1 MGNNNEEMRK
11 MLKEMSD
18 YPYDVFDYGCTS
30 FGEAAA
36 WALKTIDAQQAEIE
50 RLQPKKGHWEMKE
63 DPLGFWDEIP
73 VCSECGCTNTLR
85 KKAAFCE
92 HCGADM
98 REGDGDG

>member
-50 RLQPKKGHWEMKE
+50 RLKKDLAFHKE
-63 DPLGFWDEIP
+63 RGNRGYD
-73 VCSECGCTNTLR
+73 NLR
-85 KKAAFCE
+85 ACLAEKE
-92 HCGADM
+92 QDS
-98 REGDGDG
+98 

>member
-36 WALKTIDAQQAEIE
+36 WALKTMNTQQAEIE
-50 RLQPKKGHWEMKE
+50 KLKADNRKLYREYLDAIPD
-63 DPLGFWDEIP
+63 DPD
-73 VCSECGCTNTLR
+73 
-85 KKAAFCE
+85 
-92 HCGADM
+92 
-98 REGDGDG
+98 

>member
-36 WALKTIDAQQAEIE
+36 WALKTINAQQAEIE
-50 RLQPKKGHWEMKE
+50 KLKADNRKLYREYLDAIPD
-63 DPLGFWDEIP
+63 DPD
-73 VCSECGCTNTLR
+73 
-85 KKAAFCE
+85 
-92 HCGADM
+92 
-98 REGDGDG
+98 